1 MHPTGNK
8 ALAGQVEGGR
18 VVLSCRRGAADDIT
32 FYARREGE
40 SDFVPLEED
49 GERIVDD
56 RPKLDPSRP
65 EKRSYFAMLLYGGDE
80 TRMKSNEIIVTV
92 P

>member
-1 MHPTGNK
+1 MHTTDKK

-40 SDFVPLEED
+40 TDYIPLEED
-49 GERIVDD
+49 GERAVDD

-80 TRMKSNEIIVTV
+80 TRSKSNEIVLTV

>member
-1 MHPTGNK
+1 MHPSGNK

-40 SDFVPLEED
+40 LDFIPLEED

-80 TRMKSNEIIVTV
+80 TRMKSNEIVITL

>member
-1 MHPTGNK
+1 MHLSSNK
-8 ALAGQVEGGR
+8 ALAGQLEGGR
-18 VVLSCRRGAADDIT
+18 VVLSCRKGAADDLT
-32 FYARREGE
+32 FYSRREGE
-40 SDFVPLEED
+40 ADYVPLEED

-65 EKRSYFAMLLYGGDE
+65 EVRRYFAMLLYGGDE
-80 TRMKSNEIIVTV
+80 TRMKSNEITVTV